1 MSQWS
6 AVCSHVFERDQ
17 SFFTQLHLLWPT
29 GVASLYQIYYKS
41 TSHPLSSWQGN
52 CSGSPLLL
60 TMTAGTNHSAG
71 APAVIS
77 RWAHPE
83 ESHWAQLNSEENR
96 IVNFKK
102 IFRSLIWFIKF
113 TFDFKTLQGK
123 RTPVT
128 IPGHVGSL
136 GVAVGLDEG
145 MVCEVYWVGVSLRW
159 KVKVQIHNHK
169 KQIGSFVTIAKSK
182 TSIFFMRFWNKSPN

>member
-60 TMTAGTNHSAG
+60 TMKARTNHSAG

-83 ESHWAQLNSEENR
+83 KSHWLTSDENR
-96 IVNFKK
+96 IVNLKK
-102 IFRSLIWFIKF
+102 FFRSLIWFIKF
-113 TFDFKTLQGK
+113 TFNFKTLQGN
-123 RTPVT
+123 RAPVT

-145 MVCEVYWVGVSLRW
+145 MVHEVYWVGVSLHW

-182 TSIFFMRFWNKSPN
+182 VSIFLWDFETRGQTK